1 MKNHVL
7 GPFLTIL
14 VIFAQW
20 RFFPK
25 NPALSHATIYGP
37 PNTMLVSEKTDEQT
51 EGRTG
56 LILHDPSGQDRGSN
70 IRLSVGNLNSQF
82 FKNTQL

>member
-1 MKNHVL
+1 
-7 GPFLTIL
+7 
-14 VIFAQW
+14 
-20 RFFPK
+20 
-25 NPALSHATIYGP
+25 
-37 PNTMLVSEKTDEQT
+37 MLVSEKTDEQT